1 MGNCCGG
8 GENQGEITM
17 QKGGHATTAAGNI
30 LDDRTVAGLK
40 GNDKIIL
47 IIKI

>member
-8 GENQGEITM
+8 GANEGEINM
-17 QKGGHATTAAGNI
+17 IKGGVTRSANEHI
-30 LDDRTVAGLK
+30 LDARVVAGLK
-40 GNDKIIL
+40 GTDKIIL

>member
-8 GENQGEITM
+8 GSNEGEVTIGK
-17 QKGGHATTAAGNI
+17 KGNRGVEHI
-30 LDDRTVAGLK
+30 LDDRTVAGLQ
-40 GNDKIIL
+40 GGDKIIL